1 MEAQVFT
8 QVWKA
13 QVPSSSYQE
22 ESSHTY
28 FELTN
33 AMETE
38 ILHFLEDS
46 FPQVYPQFQLWMPV
60 LFGIPLFLPCT

>member
-1 MEAQVFT
+1 MEARVFT

-46 FPQVYPQFQLWMPV
+46 FPQVYPQF
-60 LFGIPLFLPCT
+60 